1 MFVCDFDNTKS
12 YPKINNL
19 SVLKNSQLIMFVKL
33 KHTNEMITKETFREI
48 ALSMPGSVE
57 APHFEKT
64 SFRAGKKI
72 FATLDDKKQIAC
84 LKLSP
89 VDQNVFTVVN
99 INAVQPVPN
108 KWGFEG
114 WTNFDL
120 SKMKKTTMID
130 ALTTAFYT
138 VSKPK

>member
-1 MFVCDFDNTKS
+1 
-12 YPKINNL
+12 
-19 SVLKNSQLIMFVKL
+19 MFVKL
-33 KHTNEMITKETFREI
+33 KHNKIGNTTKEMITKETFREI

-72 FATLDDKKQIAC
+72 FATLDDEKQIAC

-89 VDQNVFTVVN
+89 VDQNVFSVVN
-99 INAVQPVPN
+99 TPAVQPVPN
-108 KWGFEG
+108 KWGQQG

-120 SKMKKTTMID
+120 RKMKKTTMID
-130 ALTTAFYT
+130 ALTTAFYNIQR
-138 VSKPK
+138 KK